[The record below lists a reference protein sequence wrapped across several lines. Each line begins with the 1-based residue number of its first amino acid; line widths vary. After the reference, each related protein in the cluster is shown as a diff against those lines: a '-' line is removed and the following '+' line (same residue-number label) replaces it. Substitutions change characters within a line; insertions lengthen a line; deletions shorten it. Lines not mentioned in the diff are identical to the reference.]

1 MLGEIV
7 DECHRKSVE
16 AVEKAKKENGFFE
29 LQRGYATIPL
39 PGIDVPFHSRY
50 LWAGVMPFRACKSSS
65 YSRSVETVSNT
76 TR

>member
-50 LWAGVMPFRACKSSS
+50 LWAGVMPFRACKNS
-65 YSRSVETVSNT
+65 YSYLVGGFD
-76 TR
+76 

>member
-7 DECHRKSVE
+7 DNCHQKAVE

-50 LWAGVMPFRACKSSS
+50 LWAGVMLFLACTCHT
-65 YSRSVETVSNT
+65 RSILP
-76 TR
+76 RDP